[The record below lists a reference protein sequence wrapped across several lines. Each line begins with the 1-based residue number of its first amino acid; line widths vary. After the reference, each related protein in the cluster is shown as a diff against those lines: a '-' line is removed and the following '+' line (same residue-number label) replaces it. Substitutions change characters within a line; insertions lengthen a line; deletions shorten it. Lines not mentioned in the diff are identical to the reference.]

1 MYRSSPQV
9 LIFGACGKRQT
20 RTHSWLN
27 CEDHAKSVYRSGIVQ
42 EIHFTR
48 RQTGFTLVEIAI
60 TLTVI
65 GLMIGGVMKSQELI
79 TNTRL
84 KKIERDSATISTVIY
99 AYQDRYGSFPGDDI
113 KAASRFS
120 VYSDDAANDIN
131 GNGDGSIDGNWIG
144 AANSETA
151 NLWKH
156 LRAAGF
162 IPGNGDDDRQPKN
175 AYNGDI
181 GVREGSLRI
190 AGRVAVFGLIDGT
203 VARILESRLDDGNPS
218 LGSVQSDL
226 NQSLMDGSIVSSA
239 GSSYT
244 ESALYFMSFRI

>member
-1 MYRSSPQV
+1 MYQSSPEA
-9 LIFGACGKRQT
+9 LILRACGKSET
-20 RTHSWLN
+20 RTHSRVN
-27 CEDHAKSVYRSGIVQ
+27 REDHAKSVCRSGIMP
-42 EIHFTR
+42 EIHFAR
-48 RQTGFTLVEIAI
+48 RQTGFTLVETAI
-60 TLTVI
+60 TLTII
-65 GLMIGGVMKSQELI
+65 GLIIGGVIKGQDLI
-79 TNTRL
+79 TNARL
-84 KKIERDSATISTVIY
+84 KKMEKDSTGISIVIH

-162 IPGNGDDDRQPKN
+162 IPGNGDDDRRPKN

-218 LGSVQSDL
+218 FGSVQSDL
-226 NQSLMDGSIVSSA
+226 SENLMDGNVASSA
-239 GSSYT
+239 GTSYS
-244 ESALYFMSFRI
+244 ESTRYFMSLKI